1 MGIEALRARRPI
13 FVVDSSLTIVESR
26 TIEPMNNLIPHNASA
41 ALVVVMGVTAG
52 LIHVFS
58 GPDHLAAIAP
68 LAAKSRRGAW
78 LTGLRW
84 GAGHASGVAVVGILS
99 LLLRGILPVDLISSW
114 SDRLVGVLLIGI
126 GLWTLRNALRVH
138 VHEHQHAHDTGDARH
153 VETHLHIHMHPGG
166 SARNHDKPGS
176 HLHSHAAFG
185 IGTLHGLAG
194 SSHFLGIIPSLAMP
208 STALAVTYL
217 ASFGIGTVA
226 AMIFFSSAISLFTT
240 RFARAGHVYR
250 GILFACS
257 GTAILVGGL
266 WLAGL
271 GL

>member
-1 MGIEALRARRPI
+1 
-13 FVVDSSLTIVESR
+13 
-26 TIEPMNNLIPHNASA
+26 MNNWCANHSSA
-41 ALVVVMGVTAG
+41 ALVVLAGVTAG

-68 LAAKSRRGAW
+68 LAIKNRRGAW

-84 GAGHASGVAVVGILS
+84 GGGHASGVAVVGILS
-99 LLLRGILPVDLISSW
+99 LLLRGILPVDLISHW

-138 VHEHQHAHDTGDARH
+138 AHEHQHSRGPADAHHA
-153 VETHLHIHMHPGG
+153 ETHLHIHMHPGG
-166 SARNHDKPGS
+166 NARTHEKPES

-217 ASFGIGTVA
+217 GSFGVGTVV
-226 AMIFFSSAISLFTT
+226 AMIFFSSAIGLFTT
-240 RFARAGHVYR
+240 RFVRASRVYR

-257 GTAILVGGL
+257 GAAILVGGI
-266 WLAGL
+266 WLAGF
-271 GL
+271 GF